1 LLADD
6 LVRIMIAG
14 HALLAFALGA
24 ALARRWRPPRDA
36 LAVGYV
42 AGAFALVPD
51 IDLAFSA
58 LAVLRVANGAAPL
71 DAFWDAGL
79 LAHREVTHS
88 LVLGPVVALAA
99 VRVAGDGA
107 WERGAGAVALAA
119 LTAWVWLA
127 AGPFAGVATL
137 LYVGAA
143 AGVALVGRRHVDNR
157 ALLGAALIGLWSH
170 PPGDLFTGTPPHLLY
185 PLGPQLV
192 TERIPLAADP
202 TLNVVGVFGL
212 ELAVAWAA
220 TAVLASIQGW
230 HLRRLVSPIATVG
243 LVGAVLPARL
253 PAPASL
259 GDPYAFAG
267 SMLAI
272 GAVATVVTAA
282 AGPRGLAVVPGRADL
297 RARAWGTGLTTATIA
312 GVAFALAHVAA

>member
-1 LLADD
+1 
-6 LVRIMIAG
+6 MIAG

-36 LAVGYV
+36 LAVGAV

-51 IDLAFSA
+51 VDMAFSL
-58 LAVLRVANGAAPL
+58 LAILHVANGAAPL

-99 VRVAGDGA
+99 LRVTGRGT
-107 WERGAGAVALAA
+107 WERGAGALALATLA
-119 LTAWVWLA
+119 AWIWVA
-127 AGPFAGVATL
+127 AGPVAGVATL

-143 AGVALVGRRHVDNR
+143 AGVALVGRRYVDHR
-157 ALLGAALIGLWSH
+157 ALLGAALVGLLSH

-212 ELAVAWAA
+212 ELAAAWAA

-230 HLRRLVSPIATVG
+230 HLRRLASPLAAIG
-243 LVGAVLPARL
+243 LVAVVLPAWL
-253 PAPASL
+253 PSPASL

-267 SMLAI
+267 SMLAL
-272 GAVATVVTAA
+272 GAGATVATATAGSRDLPA
-282 AGPRGLAVVPGRADL
+282 VPGRVDP
-297 RARAWGTGLTTATIA
+297 RIRAWVTGLTTVTIA
-312 GVAFALAHVAA
+312 GAAFAVAHVAA